1 MQKLD
6 QQILQIAGTLKTH
19 PEEVQHRIEQLQ
31 EHVKVL
37 EKDLERFKSKM
48 AASQGEELLSQ
59 VVLINNVSTLVAKL
73 DGLDVKALR
82 ETLDQ
87 IKNKI
92 HSGVVVLAA
101 VQDDKVQIVAGV
113 TQDLTSRVKAGDLVN
128 HVATQVGGKGG
139 GKPDMA
145 MAGGNQPQ
153 QLPHALASVEHWL
166 KERL

>member
-1 MQKLD
+1 
-6 QQILQIAGTLKTH
+6 
-19 PEEVQHRIEQLQ
+19 
-31 EHVKVL
+31 
-37 EKDLERFKSKM
+37 
-48 AASQGEELLSQ
+48 
-59 VVLINNVSTLVAKL
+59 LVAKL

-92 HSGVVVLAA
+92 HSGVVVLATA
-101 VQDDKVQIVAGV
+101 QDDKVQIVAGV
-113 TQDLTSRVKAGDLVN
+113 TQDLITRVKAGELVN

-153 QLPHALASVEHWL
+153 QLPLALASVEHWL

>member
-1 MQKLD
+1 
-6 QQILQIAGTLKTH
+6 
-19 PEEVQHRIEQLQ
+19 
-31 EHVKVL
+31 
-37 EKDLERFKSKM
+37 M
-48 AASQGEELLSQ
+48 AASQGEELLSK
-59 VVLINNVSTLVAKL
+59 VVLINSVSTLVAKL
-73 DGLDVKALR
+73 GGLDVKSLR

-87 IKNKI
+87 IKNKM
-92 HSGVVVLAA
+92 HSGVMVLAT

-128 HVATQVGGKGG
+128 HIAMQVGGKGG

-153 QLPHALASVEHWL
+153 LLPQALASVEHWL